1 MRFDELGLD
10 PDILQS
16 LEAMNFHE
24 MTPVQEAAIP
34 IILQNND
41 LIGCA
46 QTGTGKTAAYIL
58 PLLDKLIR
66 EPNTDNVVRSLI
78 VVPTRELAMQIDV
91 QLQGFSYFLP
101 LSATVVYG
109 GGDGI
114 GWEQQKQGMLRG
126 SDIVVATPGRLLA
139 HMANSGIDLSHVEY
153 FVLDEADRML
163 DMGFHDDI
171 MKIIEALTKQRQTL
185 LFSATLPPKIRELA
199 KQILHNPSE
208 VTIAVSKPNEAIQQ
222 EAYICYEAQKLDLIR
237 ALFDKP
243 LDSKTIIFASSK
255 QKVKEL
261 TYMLK
266 RMKLN
271 AAAMHSDLDQNQREE
286 VMLAFKNG
294 KIDLLV
300 ATDIVARGIDIE
312 DIGTVVNY
320 DVPYDPED
328 YIHRIGRTARA
339 SATGRAITFVN
350 EKEQG
355 KFHRIELFME
365 REVEKL
371 PLPAPL
377 GEGPAYHPDMDK
389 RRNNREGRGVNR
401 RRSGRGGGRND
412 RGSKERRNNRRP
424 KTDATAERVA
434 GSSATDQPTGQKDH
448 QDRGDDTTS
457 QRSGFSPRRTTQ
469 QSGTSAEHADK
480 ATQSPSGYNANTTAS
495 SAQPVS
501 GTPFEN
507 IEDRSSNRNR
517 NRHRHRRGYP
527 RSKQQSQ
534 QRSQSGA
541 EAKESAT
548 GHSASP
554 GTTTQQ
560 THESNN

>member
-10 PDILQS
+10 PDILRS

-24 MTPVQEAAIP
+24 MTPVQEATIP
-34 IILQNND
+34 IILNDSD

-46 QTGTGKTAAYIL
+46 QTGTGKTAAYTL

-66 EPNTDNVVRSLI
+66 KPNSDNVVRSLI

-91 QLQGFSYFLP
+91 QFQGFSYFLP
-101 LSATVVYG
+101 LSTTVVYG

-139 HMANSGIDLSHVEY
+139 HLANSGIDLSHVEY

-171 MKIIEALTKQRQTL
+171 MKIIKALPEKRQTL

-199 KQILHNPSE
+199 KQILHNPTE
-208 VTIAVSKPNEAIQQ
+208 INIAVSKPNEAIEQG
-222 EAYICYEAQKLDLIR
+222 AYICYETQKLDLIR
-237 ALFDKP
+237 ELFSNP

-261 TYMLK
+261 TFMLK

-271 AAAMHSDLDQNQREE
+271 AAAMHSDLEQEQREE
-286 VMLAFKNG
+286 VILAFKNG

-320 DVPYDPED
+320 DVPHDPED

-339 SATGRAITFVN
+339 SATGRALTFVN

-365 REVEKL
+365 RAVEKL
-371 PLPAPL
+371 PLPAQL
-377 GEGPAYHPDMDK
+377 GEGPAYNPDTEK
-389 RRNNREGRGVNR
+389 RRNNRGGRNGNR
-401 RRSGRGGGRND
+401 RQNGRRGGRND
-412 RGSKERRNNRRP
+412 RGNKERRNDQHFQSKGQTDTLNKQADSADKDSTP
-424 KTDATAERVA
+424 KHRQGEQTNSTKQGAKAPSDIYAQLSKSQQPGESTSKRDDAT
-434 GSSATDQPTGQKDH
+434 
-448 QDRGDDTTS
+448 
-457 QRSGFSPRRTTQ
+457 
-469 QSGTSAEHADK
+469 
-480 ATQSPSGYNANTTAS
+480 
-495 SAQPVS
+495 SAQ
-501 GTPFEN
+501 
-507 IEDRSSNRNR
+507 
-517 NRHRHRRGYP
+517 
-527 RSKQQSQ
+527 
-534 QRSQSGA
+534 
-541 EAKESAT
+541 
-548 GHSASP
+548 
-554 GTTTQQ
+554 
-560 THESNN
+560 SNNTS